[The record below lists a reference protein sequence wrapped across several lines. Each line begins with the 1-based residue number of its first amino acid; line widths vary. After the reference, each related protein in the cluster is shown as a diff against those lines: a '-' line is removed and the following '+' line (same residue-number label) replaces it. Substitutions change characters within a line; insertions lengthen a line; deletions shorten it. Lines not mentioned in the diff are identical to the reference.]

1 MRSLI
6 VMASLKIGSAH
17 LMTRHSESGSRP
29 WFLKLRSLRFQGVT
43 RGPFG
48 RRCPSRSCGV
58 RRGNNARARRGH
70 SIHSLSKCYSA
81 CLTATQQNWPISSCF
96 SGAWKK
102 VSIRRTSFRT
112 LRFCYRRRLT
122 GFSSWRYCETS
133 GSSTMAL
140 SSRSDASCILYSL
153 RLELACFPITQG
165 DAEAEDARSRLLRS
179 TCALMTLSQDASHCM
194 CSTSTSRSA
203 SCPSLAP
210 RPT

>member
-1 MRSLI
+1 MRSPI
-6 VMASLKIGSAH
+6 VMASLKIGSVH

-58 RRGNNARARRGH
+58 RHGNNARARRGH

-122 GFSSWRYCETS
+122 GFSSWLYCETS
-133 GSSTMAL
+133 GSSIMVL
-140 SSRSDASCILYSL
+140 SSRSAVSFIQYSL
-153 RLELACFPITQG
+153 RWGLACSPTMR
-165 DAEAEDARSRLLRS
+165 ADARAEVARSKPSRS
-179 TCALMTLSQDASHCM
+179 TCALMTLSRDASHYT
-194 CSTSTSRSA
+194 CSMLTSRSA
-203 SCPSLAP
+203 SCPSHAL